1 MIIIE
6 LKKYYT
12 NIKMSKFIKIIFLVT
27 LNFSLLFSFSAKA
40 SEKIKIGLL
49 VPLSG
54 LNKELGQSIIKAV
67 RLAVNDI
74 NNNSIEIIPKDTAS
88 KANKALKSAFEL
100 KQMGVKVVIGPVF
113 YESITYLDKIK
124 DVTFLSLTNKTLDL
138 PKNVISTGINSTSQ
152 LNTIKKFLEK
162 NNIKRTIFLTP
173 IQDYEFEV
181 KKGIKDSKIKIY
193 KDYDYSTEPTKLT
206 KQIEEI
212 TNYQIRKKNLE
223 DEILR
228 LKKSNQPNKEKK
240 IKKLERRY
248 TLGGL
253 NFDAVVI
260 ADFDESLKSVSTSL
274 LYADV
279 SPKDKYFITLN
290 QWFDESLLNET
301 GIQPLYYPSIN
312 KNNFENYKDKFFSQF
327 NEYPSHLALL
337 SYDLVGLVYY
347 LSLKTNLSNLNKLF
361 KKKNSFKGKI
371 GIFDI
376 KNNKI
381 NHRLNFYKIEDKKI
395 IEIF

>member
-1 MIIIE
+1 M
-6 LKKYYT
+6 
-12 NIKMSKFIKIIFLVT
+12 
-27 LNFSLLFSFSAKA
+27 
-40 SEKIKIGLL
+40 
-49 VPLSG
+49 VPLTGS
-54 LNKELGQSIIKAV
+54 NKELGQSIIKAV
-67 RLAVNDI
+67 RLAVKDI

-113 YESITYLDKIK
+113 YESISYLDEIK
-124 DVTFLSLTNKTLDL
+124 DITFLSLTNKTLDL
-138 PKNVISTGINSTSQ
+138 PKNVISAGINSTSQ
-152 LNTIKKFLEK
+152 FNTIKKFIET
-162 NNIKRTIFLTP
+162 NNIRRTIFLTP

-181 KKGIKDSKIKIY
+181 KKGIKDSRIKIF
-193 KDYDYSTEPTKLT
+193 KEYDYNTEPTKLT

-212 TNYQIRKKNLE
+212 TNYRIRKQNLE

-228 LKKSNQPNKEKK
+228 LKKSNQSNKEKK
-240 IKKLERRY
+240 IKKLEQRY

-260 ADFDESLKSVSTSL
+260 SDFDESLKSVTTSL
-274 LYADV
+274 LYTDV
-279 SPKDKYFITLN
+279 SPKNKYFITLN
-290 QWFDESLLNET
+290 QWFDKSLLNE
-301 GIQPLYYPSIN
+301 IDIHPLYYPSIN
-312 KNNFENYKDKFFSQF
+312 KNNFENYKNKYFSEF